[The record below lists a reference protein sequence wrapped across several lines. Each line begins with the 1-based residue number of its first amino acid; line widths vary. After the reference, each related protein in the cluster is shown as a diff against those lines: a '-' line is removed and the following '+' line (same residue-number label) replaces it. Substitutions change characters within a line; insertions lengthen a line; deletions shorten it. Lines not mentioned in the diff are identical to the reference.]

1 MLICEEYLR
10 PTSLAEALR
19 ILESAPPGTRIAAGA
34 TDLLPWARE
43 GRAGDVALPKIVDVS
58 RVGEIAGWEDSG
70 SRVRIGAGVAL
81 QRFLDD
87 EELARRIPCM
97 TKCAVW
103 FADDQIREQATVV
116 GNIVNASPAADCTP
130 PMIALNGVVE
140 IARLEHGGVREREM
154 PLAEFA
160 LGPGE
165 VDLKDGEIVTA
176 VTCDSML
183 GGGGSFQKV
192 GQRRSLAIST
202 VCAAACVRLDPT
214 AARFEDVRLALGG
227 IGPVPV
233 RLGSVEESLKG
244 QPAEQSVVERRCQLP
259 SELIASRTRREYRR
273 SVSSGFAVAAI
284 SEALVSARE
293 MQGHAMAKEAANA

>member
-1 MLICEEYLR
+1 MLICEEYLT
-10 PTSLAEALR
+10 PTRLAEALK
-19 ILESAPPGTRIAAGA
+19 ILGSAPPGARIAAGA

-43 GRAGDVALPKIVDVS
+43 GRAGDVTLPMIIDVS
-58 RVGEIAGWEDSG
+58 RVGEIAEWENVG
-70 SRVRIGAGVAL
+70 NRVRIGAGVAL

-87 EELARRIPCM
+87 EELALRIPCM
-97 TKCAVW
+97 PQCAVW

-140 IARLEHGGVREREM
+140 IARLEDGEVREREL
-154 PLAEFA
+154 PLEEFV

-165 VDLKDGEIVTA
+165 VDLKDGEIATA
-176 VTCDSML
+176 VICDSML
-183 GGGGSFQKV
+183 GSGGSFQKV

-214 AARFEDVRLALGG
+214 LTRFEDVRLALGG

-233 RLGSVEESLKG
+233 RLFSVEESLKG
-244 QPAEQSVVERRCQLP
+244 RLAEQSVVERCCELP
-259 SELIASRTRREYRR
+259 SDLIASRTRREYRR
-273 SVSSGFAVAAI
+273 YVSSGFAVAAI
-284 SEALVSARE
+284 SEALASARAR
-293 MQGHAMAKEAANA
+293 QGSSMARETANA

>member
-1 MLICEEYLR
+1 MLICEEYLT
-10 PTSLAEALR
+10 PTSLPEALK

-43 GRAGDVALPKIVDVS
+43 GRAGDVTLPMVVDVS
-58 RVGEIAGWEDSG
+58 RVEAFAGWEETVG
-70 SRVRIGAGVAL
+70 RVRIGAGVAL

-97 TKCAVW
+97 PKCAVW

-140 IARLEHGGVREREM
+140 IARLERGEVREREL
-154 PLAEFA
+154 PLVEFV
-160 LGPGE
+160 LGPGQ

-183 GGGGSFQKV
+183 GSGGSFQKV

-202 VCAAACVRLDPT
+202 VCAAACVRLEPT
-214 AARFEDVRLALGG
+214 MARFEDVRLALGG

-233 RLGSVEESLKG
+233 RLGSVEDSLKG
-244 QPAEQSVVERRCQLP
+244 QPAEQSIVERCCQLP

-273 SVSSGFAVAAI
+273 SVSYGFAVAAI
-284 SEALVSARE
+284 SDALVSARE
-293 MQGHAMAKEAANA
+293 GQGHAMDKEAANV